1 MNPGSLATG
10 LVHLTIML
18 FACIGRAQYR
28 FSKTIQTL
36 YFALFLNVDSK
47 MQLLPNMTSDIL
59 IIYLNT

>member
-18 FACIGRAQYR
+18 FACNGRTQYR
-28 FSKTIQTL
+28 FSKAIQTL

-47 MQLLPNMTSDIL
+47 LQLRPSMTSDIL